1 MGRTFGPVARGH
13 GSNSRSGRNFRRS
26 PELNPRPWNFP
37 KKSYLSAARGG
48 ASESST
54 RDLPMGLGQK
64 GKIFPPTLSFV
75 DFPLI
80 WESFQPFPQ
89 IQSNL
94 LWIRS
99 DSFRIYLDSPRFV
112 SYLIR
117 SALILLLR
125 LTVAL
130 TDLTRRPLLM
140 WVDFDRLFFDPRRVL
155 NPGRERIFG
164 ASYRLDQF
172 AVVKSGDGPRVA
184 RRNGTFSGQ
193 LPRKIIVF

>member
-1 MGRTFGPVARGH
+1 
-13 GSNSRSGRNFRRS
+13 
-26 PELNPRPWNFP
+26 
-37 KKSYLSAARGG
+37 
-48 ASESST
+48 
-54 RDLPMGLGQK
+54 MGLGQK
-64 GKIFPPTLSFV
+64 GNISLLTLFRRFPAYPGEFPTVSLNLV
-75 DFPLI
+75 
-80 WESFQPFPQ
+80 ES
-89 IQSNL
+89 
-94 LWIRS
+94 
-99 DSFRIYLDSPRFV
+99 SPDLFRFV

-117 SALILLLR
+117 SCLILLLR

-184 RRNGTFSGQ
+184 RRNGTFSGH